1 MKRNLF
7 HPVSDAILNAIR
19 ESSEI
24 AVISHVNPDGDA
36 IFSSLA
42 MESILSQLGKKVH
55 LLNDGPF
62 KRREI
67 MDYESR
73 FTSIVSDKL
82 KNSSPLVMILDC
94 STEDRPGEVY
104 QSLKGNKTIVID
116 HHASGRPFYEEKLSY
131 ISPLSP
137 STTLLVDEVR
147 KALSVSLDRNTAE
160 YLMLGFLTDT
170 GFFHFISERTAPE
183 CLVRVA
189 AFTAAGVSPYEVYD
203 EMHDGRKLQDIKDT
217 ASIILAAVPELD
229 GRVITAYQ
237 GVEMK
242 NARLSDGVYA
252 SLLEAE
258 HVLAVIFIKDK
269 GDYLEIGFRSKNGSG
284 IDVGSIAASIGGGGH
299 ARAAGATIS
308 GCTPE
313 QARQML
319 LGKLSEAIG
328 VTSV

>member
-147 KALSVSLDRNTAE
+147 KALSVPLDRNTAE

-170 GFFHFISERTAPE
+170 GFFHFISDIQAPE
-183 CLVRVA
+183 SFEKVSSFVQ
-189 AFTAAGVSPYEVYD
+189 TGVNPYELYD
-203 EMHDGRKLQDIKDT
+203 RLHDGRKFNDVKLSGRIIGEAKSCLEGKVIIAYEKKEYESSERPGDT
-217 ASIILAAVPELD
+217 
-229 GRVITAYQ
+229 
-237 GVEMK
+237 
-242 NARLSDGVYA
+242 VYPA
-252 SLLEAE
+252 LLECE
-258 HVLAVIFIKDK
+258 GVKVVVLIKEREDGIEFGFRAKRDK
-269 GDYLEIGFRSKNGSG
+269 GV
-284 IDVGSIAASIGGGGH
+284 DVGKLASDLSGGGH
-299 ARAAGATIS
+299 SLAAGATVKGLKI
-308 GCTPE
+308 E
-313 QARQML
+313 
-319 LGKLSEAIG
+319 EAKSFILDRLIPL
-328 VTSV
+328 V

>member
-24 AVISHVNPDGDA
+24 AVISHVNPDADA

-67 MDYESR
+67 MAYESR

-147 KALSVSLDRNTAE
+147 KALSVPLDRNTAE

-170 GFFHFISERTAPE
+170 GFFHFISDIQAPE
-183 CLVRVA
+183 SFEKVSSFVE
-189 AFTAAGVSPYEVYD
+189 TGVNPYELYD
-203 EMHDGRKLQDIKDT
+203 RLHDGRKFNDVKLSGRIIGEAESCLEGKVIIAYEKKEYESSERPGDT
-217 ASIILAAVPELD
+217 
-229 GRVITAYQ
+229 
-237 GVEMK
+237 
-242 NARLSDGVYA
+242 VYPA
-252 SLLEAE
+252 LLECE
-258 HVLAVIFIKDK
+258 GVKVVVLIKEREDGIEFGFRAKRDK
-269 GDYLEIGFRSKNGSG
+269 GV
-284 IDVGSIAASIGGGGH
+284 DVGRLASDLSGGGH
-299 ARAAGATIS
+299 SLAAGATVKGLKIEEAKPFILDRLIS
-308 GCTPE
+308 
-313 QARQML
+313 L
-319 LGKLSEAIG
+319 
-328 VTSV
+328 V